1 MAIGL
6 LMLRL
11 VFGIALVAHAVQK
24 LFGWF
29 GGGGIAG
36 TAPLMEQLGFRPGRL
51 QAVLAGLVEA
61 GGGLLLAAG
70 LWTPLAAAM
79 IIAVMLVA
87 AVTVHLAKGFFVQ
100 QGGYEYTVV
109 LAAGAL
115 ALACT
120 GPGAFS
126 LDAALDLDWSGLG
139 WGMIALALGLLGG
152 GAQLLTRSRRSPAQV
167 PAHEATEKRPTA
179 LS

>member
-6 LMLRL
+6 LILRL
-11 VFGIALVAHAVQK
+11 IFGLTMVAHAVQK

-36 TAPLMEQLGFRPGRL
+36 TAPLMEQLGFRPARL
-51 QAVLAGLVEA
+51 QVVLAGLVEA

-70 LWTPLAAAM
+70 FFSPLAAVM

-87 AVTVHLAKGFFVQ
+87 SVTVHLPKGFFVQ
-100 QGGYEYTVV
+100 KGGYEYNLA

-115 ALACT
+115 ALAFT
-120 GPGAFS
+120 GPGELS
-126 LDAALDLDWSGLG
+126 LDAALGIEWSGPV
-139 WGMIALALGLLGG
+139 WGMTALVLGLLGG
-152 GAQLLTRSRRSPAQV
+152 GLQLLTRSRRSPAEV
-167 PAHEATEKRPTA
+167 SAHKAV
-179 LS
+179 

>member
-6 LMLRL
+6 LILRL
-11 VFGIALVAHAVQK
+11 VFGLTLVAHAVQK

-36 TAPLMEQLGFRPGRL
+36 TAPLTEQLGFRPARL

-61 GGGLLLAAG
+61 GGGLFLAAG
-70 LWTPLAAAM
+70 LFSPLAAVM

-87 AVTVHLAKGFFVQ
+87 SVTVHVAKGFFVQ
-100 QGGYEYTVV
+100 KGGYEDNLA

-115 ALACT
+115 ALAFT
-120 GPGAFS
+120 GPGALS
-126 LDAALDLDWSGLG
+126 MDAALGIGWSGAG
-139 WGMIALALGLLGG
+139 WGVTALALGLLSG
-152 GAQLLTRSRRSPAQV
+152 GAQLLTRVRRSPAQV
-167 PAHEATEKRPTA
+167 SAQKAV
-179 LS
+179 

>member
-1 MAIGL
+1 MTIGL
-6 LMLRL
+6 LILRL
-11 VFGIALVAHAVQK
+11 VFGITLVAHAVQK

-36 TAPLMEQLGFRPGRL
+36 TAPLMEKLGFRPGRL

-70 LWTPLAAAM
+70 LFSPLAAAM

-87 AVTVHLAKGFFVQ
+87 SVTVHFANGFFVQ
-100 QGGYEYTVV
+100 KGGYEYNLT

-115 ALACT
+115 ALAFT
-120 GPGAFS
+120 GPGALS
-126 LDAALDLDWSGLG
+126 LDAALGIAWSGPV
-139 WGMIALALGLLGG
+139 WGMTALALGLLGG
-152 GAQLLTRSRRSPAQV
+152 GSQLLTRSRRSPAQV
-167 PAHEATEKRPTA
+167 SAQKAVWKTNNTI
-179 LS
+179 S